1 MFFHAPLM
9 AGRNKGV
16 PLIFKLVWENIRFRP
31 VRTLLSI
38 LLIAVPVTLILMLIG
53 LSRGVLEDS
62 GRRTQGIGADIVFRA
77 PSSSLISFNGASLPA
92 KLVEL
97 LGHEPHVALATG
109 VVNQPVAGGIDTVT
123 GLDIAAFNSMSGG
136 FTFVDGHTFEKPG
149 DILIDA
155 YYAAQV
161 HAKAGGTINVL
172 NRPWHVAGIVEP
184 GKLSHMFVQLP
195 VLQDMIG
202 ATGKVSQIYLKL
214 DSPDNL
220 RTVTDSLKSKFD
232 GYPIYSMREL
242 LSLLSVDNIPVL
254 KTFINVIIGIGVVI
268 GFSVVSLSM
277 YMAVLQ
283 RTREIGILKSLGATK
298 GFVMGII
305 LAEAFA
311 MGLGGTILGII
322 FSFATRSIMHVF
334 VPASLPQAI
343 VVSWWPVAG
352 AVAMGAAIL
361 GALYPG
367 MLAVRQDPIEALAYE

>member
-1 MFFHAPLM
+1 M
-9 AGRNKGV
+9 
-16 PLIFKLVWENIRFRP
+16 
-31 VRTLLSI
+31 LSV

-62 GRRTQGIGADIVFRA
+62 GRRSQGIGADIVFRA
-77 PSSSLISFNGASLPA
+77 PSSSLISFNGAALPA

-97 LGHEPHVALATG
+97 LGQEPHVILATG

-123 GLDIAAFNSMSGG
+123 GLDIGPFNRMSGG
-136 FTFVDGHTFEKPG
+136 FVFVEGHTFEKPD
-149 DILIDA
+149 DILLDS
-155 YYAAQV
+155 YYASQT
-161 HAKAGGTINVL
+161 HAKAGGSINIL

-184 GKLSHMFVQLP
+184 GKLSHLFVQLP
-195 VLQDMIG
+195 VLQDLIG
-202 ATGKVSQIYLKL
+202 ATNKVSQVYLKL

-220 RTVTDSLKSKFD
+220 VTVRESLKAKFD
-232 GYPIYSMREL
+232 GYPIYSMKEL

-283 RTREIGILKSLGATK
+283 RTREIGILKSLGASK
-298 GFVMGII
+298 GFIMSII

-311 MGLGGTILGII
+311 MGLGGTLLGIA
-322 FSFATRSIMHVF
+322 FSFATRSVMHVF

-343 VVSWWPVAG
+343 VVTWWPIAG

-367 MLAVRQDPIEALAYE
+367 MIAVRQDPIEALAYE